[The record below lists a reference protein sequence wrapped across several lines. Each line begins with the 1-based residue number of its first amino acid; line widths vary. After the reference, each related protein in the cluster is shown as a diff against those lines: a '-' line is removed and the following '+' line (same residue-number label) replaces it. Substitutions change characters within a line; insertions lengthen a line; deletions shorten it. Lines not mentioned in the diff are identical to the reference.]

1 MDRRESHCERSLDL
15 RVLLTIVSSP
25 NDALAVGRSVGT
37 WCARASVGNSVHRPA
52 DVVHSPHER
61 DLVFIDI
68 PLRYKPLEMGKGGH
82 LVVPQGPR
90 LMGAFPRQQI
100 SLTTGSNWTNMMWLI
115 FLKSLT

>member
-15 RVLLTIVSSP
+15 RVLLTIVSSL

-52 DVVHSPHER
+52 DVVHTPHER
-61 DLVFIDI
+61 DLVFIDISFIDI

-90 LMGAFPRQQI
+90 LMGAFP
-100 SLTTGSNWTNMMWLI
+100 
-115 FLKSLT
+115 